1 MRIRTLLLLVPLCLA
16 ACGRPGFAPVTITE
30 VAETELVEGILFRPA
45 AEPGCYSTDERARH
59 LVELVLGGDAR
70 YFHRDAETGE
80 WTGNLGV
87 RRVTTTMHLG
97 PQERIRTGV
106 IADARGK
113 TLTVRFADRA
123 RYSFVF
129 PTEQALAE
137 FLGRIVG
144 PRGVLEREL
153 SRTAVIVYERPCG

>member
-16 ACGRPGFAPVTITE
+16 ACGRPESAPTTSIERVE
-30 VAETELVEGILFRPA
+30 AVAAGEMLFRPP
-45 AEPGCYSTDERARH
+45 AEPGCYSTDARARH
-59 LVELVLGGDAR
+59 LVELVLGGEAR
-70 YFHRDAETGE
+70 YFHRDAETRE

-87 RRVTTTMHLG
+87 RRITTTMHLG
-97 PQERIRTGV
+97 PQERMRTGAIV
-106 IADARGK
+106 DARGK
-113 TLTVRFADRA
+113 TLIVRFADRA